1 MSNPLESWHEEQRSA
16 LLYRVCAE
24 AESGT
29 PRAELFRR
37 MAGEAEAQAAIWR
50 AQLTARGHSPPAPD
64 VPDTRTRV
72 VAALVRRFGP
82 RRLKSVLAAMK
93 VRGMGVYGPA
103 LGRDAGH
110 ATPIA
115 GSGTELRHRGLGRG
129 GNLRAAVFGV
139 NDGLVS
145 NASLILGIAG
155 ASTDARVVLLTGVA
169 GMCAGAFAMATGE
182 YVSVRSQRELF
193 EYQIGLERDE
203 LAQYPEAE
211 AQELALIYAAKGL
224 PAKEASRLAT
234 KLVSDPEHALDT
246 LAREEL
252 GLNPDELGSP
262 WGAAVSSFLSFAAG
276 ALLPLLPFMAS
287 AGPRAL
293 PIAIG
298 VTALS
303 LFAVGALLSLFTGR
317 NAFRSGARMLVL
329 GGIAGA
335 ITYGIGRLAGV
346 TLG

>member
-1 MSNPLESWHEEQRSA
+1 MSNPLESWNEEQRSA
-16 LLYRVCAE
+16 MLYRVCAE
-24 AESGT
+24 AEAGT

-50 AQLTARGHSPPAPD
+50 AQLTARGHSAPGPY
-64 VPDTRTRV
+64 VPDTRTRL

-82 RRLKSVLAAMK
+82 RPLKNVLAAMK
-93 VRGMGVYGPA
+93 VRGMAVYGSAPR
-103 LGRDAGH
+103 RDIGH

-115 GSGTELRHRGLGRG
+115 GSGAELRHRGLGRG

-169 GMCAGAFAMATGE
+169 GMCAGAFAMAAGE

-211 AQELALIYAAKGL
+211 AQELALIYTAKGL

-234 KLVSDPEHALDT
+234 KLVADPEHALDT

-276 ALLPLLPFMAS
+276 ALLPLLPFMIAP
-287 AGPRAL
+287 GPRAL
-293 PIAIG
+293 PVAIG
-298 VTALS
+298 VTAVS
-303 LFAVGALLSLFTGR
+303 LFSVGALLSLFTGR
-317 NAFRSGARMLVL
+317 GALRSGLRMLAL
-329 GGIAGA
+329 GGLAGA
-335 ITYGIGRLAGV
+335 ITYGVGLLAGV

>member
-1 MSNPLESWHEEQRSA
+1 M
-16 LLYRVCAE
+16 
-24 AESGT
+24 
-29 PRAELFRR
+29 
-37 MAGEAEAQAAIWR
+37 
-50 AQLTARGHSPPAPD
+50 
-64 VPDTRTRV
+64 
-72 VAALVRRFGP
+72 ALVSKLGP
-82 RRLKSVLAAMK
+82 RRMRSMLAAMK
-93 VRGMGVYGPA
+93 VRGMGIYDVTLPKES
-103 LGRDAGH
+103 GH
-110 ATPIA
+110 ATPRP
-115 GSGTELRHRGLGRG
+115 GSGGEHRHRGLHGG

-139 NDGLVS
+139 NDGLIS

-155 ASTDARVVLLTGVA
+155 ASPDAHAVILTGIA

-224 PAKEASRLAT
+224 RPEEASKLASRI
-234 KLVSDPEHALDT
+234 VADPEHALDT

-262 WGAAVSSFLSFAAG
+262 WGAAIASFLSFAIG
-276 ALLPLLPFMAS
+276 ALLPLAPFMVLS
-287 AGPRAL
+287 GPRTL

-303 LFAVGALLSLFTGR
+303 LFGVGALLSLFTGR
-317 NAFRSGARMLVL
+317 GALTSGLRMLLL
-329 GGIAGA
+329 GGFAGA
-335 ITYGIGRLAGV
+335 VTFGVGRLAGV
-346 TLG
+346 ALG

>member
-1 MSNPLESWHEEQRSA
+1 MSNPLESWNEEQRSA
-16 LLYRVCAE
+16 LLYRICAE
-24 AESGT
+24 AEAGT

-50 AQLTARGHSPPAPD
+50 AQLTARGHSPPGPY
-64 VPDTRTRV
+64 VPDARTRL

-82 RRLKSVLAAMK
+82 RPLKNVLAAMK
-93 VRGMGVYGPA
+93 VRGMAVYGSVPR
-103 LGRDAGH
+103 RDVGH
-110 ATPIA
+110 ATPIP
-115 GSGTELRHRGLGRG
+115 GSGAELRHRGLGRG

-155 ASTDARVVLLTGVA
+155 ASTDVRVVLLTGVA
-169 GMCAGAFAMATGE
+169 GMCAGAFAMAAGE

-224 PAKEASRLAT
+224 PVKEATRLAT
-234 KLVSDPEHALDT
+234 KLVADPEHALDT

-262 WGAAVSSFLSFAAG
+262 WGAAVSSFLSFAGG
-276 ALLPLLPFMAS
+276 ALLPLLPFMIAPGS
-287 AGPRAL
+287 HAL
-293 PIAIG
+293 SVAIAI
-298 VTALS
+298 TAIS
-303 LFAVGALLSLFTGR
+303 LFGVGALLSLFTGR
-317 NAFRSGARMLVL
+317 SALRSGLRMLML
-329 GGIAGA
+329 GGVAGA
-335 ITYGIGRLAGV
+335 ITYGIGLLAGV